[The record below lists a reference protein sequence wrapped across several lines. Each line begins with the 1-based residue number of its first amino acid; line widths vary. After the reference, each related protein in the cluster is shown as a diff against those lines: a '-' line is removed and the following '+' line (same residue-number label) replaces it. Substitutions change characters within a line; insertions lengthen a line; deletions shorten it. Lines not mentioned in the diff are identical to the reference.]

1 MHRPQCSAARPHL
14 GSVGLGSL
22 GLDGP
27 VGDDDDGPFELV
39 LEALD
44 HLVADLAEVAQGSEG
59 DPD

>member
-1 MHRPQCSAARPHL
+1 ML
-14 GSVGLGSL
+14 TSL

-27 VGDDDDGPFELV
+27 VGDDDDGPFELAFEV
-39 LEALD
+39 FD